1 MTEGGEFVKVNNEF
15 LIEEICKILGSSS
28 EGTDRKKYYDIIM
41 RIYEKWIKNN
51 VPHDIESRL
60 RLLVEQ
66 SRHLDWALFLTN
78 KRYRDH
84 YQHQFN
90 VGALGWFLLQS
101 YVSNDKRLDEKIAEL
116 YADRWE
122 LKDVHTAWW
131 ISSLLHDHGYPISY
145 WLNSIPA
152 MRTIG
157 TEFKELKSPLTSI
170 EKALNEVYYAM
181 LSPDFGR
188 LANMKSS
195 REDIQETVKDGL
207 DLIGLPSSIE
217 TELKEDIYDHGMLSA
232 TNLALMFKNNL
243 NDILKESAKAIALH
257 SNTKIDV
264 KFEDSPIAFL
274 LILCD
279 EIQEWGRKMIIS
291 DKFKPELEH
300 IRIGPFLDEEGKRKF
315 NKSLKVKFEYG
326 DAKVLKDTNWNY
338 ELFNK
343 SKLENF
349 KRLKFTRMINPQ
361 KIEFEVRIP
370 SSI

>member
-1 MTEGGEFVKVNNEF
+1 MTEGGEFVTVNNEF

-116 YADRWE
+116 YADR
-122 LKDVHTAWW
+122 
-131 ISSLLHDHGYPISY
+131 Y
-145 WLNSIPA
+145 SIPA

-170 EKALNEVYYAM
+170 EKALNEVYYTI